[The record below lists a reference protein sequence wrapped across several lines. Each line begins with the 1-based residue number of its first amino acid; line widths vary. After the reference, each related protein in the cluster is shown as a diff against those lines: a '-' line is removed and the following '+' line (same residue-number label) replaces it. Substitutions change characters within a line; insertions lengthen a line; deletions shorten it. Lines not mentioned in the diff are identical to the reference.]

1 MIMVA
6 MRSELFFFSDE
17 LGFVQ
22 YLVVFPRCAG
32 IVGSNNGID
41 SPCLL
46 LSVNGALGDL

>member
-6 MRSELFFFSDE
+6 MRSELFFFHE

-22 YLVVFPRCAG
+22 YLVVLPRCAG
-32 IVGSNNGID
+32 IVGGNNGID

-46 LSVNGALGDL
+46 LSK